1 MADKNSSKNNFIMQA
16 GILAAAGIISRII
29 GLLYRGPLQSVIG
42 NLGLGYYQSAYNYYT
57 IILLISSYSIPSAIS
72 KAIAQ
77 KLGEKEYRNAHR
89 LFHGAM
95 IYVLVVGGIASLF
108 LFFGAG
114 LFVSGAAVTVLR
126 TFAPTIFVYGIL
138 GVLRGYFQAHK
149 SMAQTSVSQILE
161 QIANAVVS
169 VGAAYLLIQMF
180 MGTME
185 VPTDQAG
192 QVMRATYGAV
202 GSALGT
208 GVGVL
213 VALLFM
219 AGVYALNR
227 GMILRRVRYD
237 RHTHVDSYGQIFKTI
252 TMVVT
257 PFILSTAVYNLSST
271 VNNSIYT
278 KWYPSLRNLDTVS
291 IYEKYGIFSGQSLTM
306 SNIPIA
312 FASAMASAMIP
323 SVAQLMAARDVK
335 GAREKIGL
343 AVKTTMVISIPCA
356 VGLFVLAKPVISLLF
371 TNKTAEELNLA
382 AALLM
387 TLSLSVIFYA
397 LSTLNSSILQ
407 GLGKVNTPI
416 INAGIS
422 LVVQTVAAVLL
433 LMFTRL
439 DLYSIAIA
447 NTLYSGMMCVLNQ
460 WAVRRA
466 VGYRQEIVKTFVIP
480 AFASAFMGAAAW
492 AIYEG
497 LYMVT
502 KSMRISVIP
511 AIVIAAVVYFVM
523 LILMRGITEQE
534 ASQLPEGISVSEGSE
549 EVPIIEIMRSDDSY
563 DALGEETVKRIS
575 TERSLPHDNVIV
587 EGRFLRTWG
596 VDIRSMLIKPRG
608 DRESGAQR
616 GKETK

>member
-185 VPTDQAG
+185 VPADQAG

-227 GMILRRVRYD
+227 GMILRRVQRD
-237 RHTHVDSYGQIFKTI
+237 RHEHVDSYGQIFKAI
-252 TMVVT
+252 TLVVT

-371 TNKTAEELNLA
+371 TNKTAEELKLA

-534 ASQLPEGISVSEGSE
+534 L
-549 EVPIIEIMRSDDSY
+549 RSFPKGY
-563 DALGEETVKRIS
+563 LLVKVAKKCR
-575 TERSLPHDNVIV
+575 L
-587 EGRFLRTWG
+587 LR
-596 VDIRSMLIKPRG
+596 
-608 DRESGAQR
+608 
-616 GKETK
+616 